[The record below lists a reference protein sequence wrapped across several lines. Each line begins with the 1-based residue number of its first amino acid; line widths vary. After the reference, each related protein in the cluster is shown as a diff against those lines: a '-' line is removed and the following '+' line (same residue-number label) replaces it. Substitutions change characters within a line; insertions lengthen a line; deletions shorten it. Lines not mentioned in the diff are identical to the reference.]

1 MILDSNVRRFRGNFR
16 RLAVAGVLAVSL
28 LGTRGASADSAESDF
43 REGVSLRNAG
53 RCPEAVAKFEHAVKL
68 DPELVGAWLN
78 LGSCLETAGKL
89 VAALHAF
96 ENAQAAA
103 ERRAAKPGDAQE
115 KEKARAAEASRRALG
130 LRARV
135 ATLAVHA
142 PSGSTPPSEIMIDGE
157 VVPLDVAATK
167 DPGGHD
173 VRITI
178 RGREPF
184 TERVVLVEGEH
195 RVLELAAPERSA
207 PVAPVSTSASPVP
220 ASPPLA
226 APTSGG
232 GQRTLGFVLG
242 GVGLAG
248 VAVGAVFGFVTI
260 SQKKN
265 LENQCPRYPECPTAA
280 LAAAHDADDS
290 ARRSATVSTVAF
302 IGGAALLAAGVT
314 LYLTAPRRRDAPAA
328 ALSFG
333 AGREPSAV
341 LSITY

>member
-1 MILDSNVRRFRGNFR
+1 MSLERFAAVGA
-16 RLAVAGVLAVSL
+16 LAVVL
-28 LGTRGASADSAESDF
+28 LGTRGAYADSAEADF
-43 REGVSLRNAG
+43 REGVALRNAG
-53 RCPEAVAKFEHAVKL
+53 RCPEAVSKFEHAVKL
-68 DPELVGAWLN
+68 DAELVGAWLN
-78 LGSCLETAGKL
+78 LGACLETAGKL
-89 VAALHAF
+89 VGALHAF
-96 ENAQAAA
+96 ETAQAAA
-103 ERRAAKPGDAQE
+103 ERRAARAGDAHE
-115 KEKARAAEASRRALG
+115 KERARAAEAARRALA

-142 PSGSTPPSEIMIDGE
+142 PSGSTAPSEITIDGE
-157 VVPLDVAATK
+157 PVPLDVAATK

-207 PVAPVSTSASPVP
+207 PLVPVAPVSTSASPAP
-220 ASPPLA
+220 ASPPLV
-226 APTSGG
+226 APTTGG
-232 GQRTLGFVLG
+232 GQRTMGLVLG

-248 VAVGAVFGFVTI
+248 VAAAAVFGFITVA
-260 SQKKN
+260 QKKDI
-265 LENQCPRYPECPTAA
+265 ESQCPRYPECPTAA
-280 LAAAHDADDS
+280 LAAAHDADDG
-290 ARRSATVSTVAF
+290 ARRSATVSTIAF

-341 LSITY
+341 LRITY